1 MKKLLSLLLASSL
14 MLAAS
19 AQKAVIN
26 DANAEKRSIA
36 SFSGITVS
44 NGIDIYLSQG
54 DEEGLVVSASE
65 TKYRDKIKAE
75 VKDGILTIW
84 YDHGSNISWGISNK
98 KTKAYISFKNINS
111 LKASGASD
119 VIVTGTLKLPEL
131 NLHLSGASDMKGQV
145 DIGSL
150 TADISG
156 ASDMSVSGRIEN
168 LKIDAS
174 GASDLKNYGL
184 VVQTCDADASGAS
197 DIKITVEKELS
208 ATASGASDIIIRGN
222 AVIKK
227 MKQSGASTVRKS

>member
-1 MKKLLSLLLASSL
+1 
-14 MLAAS
+14 
-19 AQKAVIN
+19 
-26 DANAEKRSIA
+26 
-36 SFSGITVS
+36 
-44 NGIDIYLSQG
+44 
-54 DEEGLVVSASE
+54 
-65 TKYRDKIKAE
+65 
-75 VKDGILTIW
+75 
-84 YDHGSNISWGISNK
+84 
-98 KTKAYISFKNINS
+98 
-111 LKASGASD
+111 
-119 VIVTGTLKLPEL
+119 
-131 NLHLSGASDMKGQV
+131 MKGQV

-184 VVQTCDADASGAS
+184 VVQNCDADASGAS

>member
-1 MKKLLSLLLASSL
+1 MKTLLLLLLASS
-14 MLAAS
+14 MVIEGS
-19 AQKAVIN
+19 AQKAIIN
-26 DANAEKRSIA
+26 DPNAEKRSIG

-65 TKYRDKIKAE
+65 IKYRDKIKAE
-75 VKDGILTIW
+75 VKDGVLTIW
-84 YDHGSNISWGISNK
+84 YDHGSNISWGVHNK
-98 KTKAYISFKNINS
+98 KTKAYISFKNISS

-119 VIVTGTLKLPEL
+119 VYVTGTLKVPEL

-150 TADISG
+150 TAAISG
-156 ASDMSVSGRIEN
+156 ASDMNITGRIDN

-184 VVQTCDADASGAS
+184 IVQNCDADASGAS

-222 AVIKK
+222 AVIKN
-227 MKQSGASTVRKS
+227 MKQSGASTVKKS